1 MQTEETV
8 NPGSRWTS
16 VVAVFALHV
25 CVVLLVVLLPPIVYS
40 AVSASRYQGDE
51 WLLFSG
57 GATYPLYAIYWL
69 AKIKNPRVR
78 FILLHLTFVLMTAAA
93 TAFVSNRSTPLL
105 VAFLPTIAA
114 ALPILGSVASRM
126 HGRSSAAATFLV
138 SSLIALLV
146 GVPSSLLI
154 AYGMGMAAVGNMRY

>member
-1 MQTEETV
+1 M
-8 NPGSRWTS
+8 
-16 VVAVFALHV
+16 AVFALHV

-40 AVSASRYQGDE
+40 AVSASRYQGID
-51 WLLFSG
+51 WLTFSG
-57 GATYPLYAIYWL
+57 GVTYPLYAIYWIARL
-69 AKIKNPRVR
+69 KNFRVR
-78 FILLHLTFVLMTAAA
+78 FILLHLALVLTIAAA

-126 HGRSSAAATFLV
+126 YGSGRVAVTCLV
-138 SSLIALLV
+138 SSLLALLV

-154 AYGMGMAAVGNMRY
+154 AYGMGMAAMGNMRY

>member
-1 MQTEETV
+1 M
-8 NPGSRWTS
+8 
-16 VVAVFALHV
+16 AVFALHV

-40 AVSASRYQGDE
+40 AVSASRYQGID
-51 WLLFSG
+51 WLPFSG
-57 GATYPLYAIYWL
+57 GVTYPLYAIYWIARL
-69 AKIKNPRVR
+69 KNFRVR
-78 FILLHLTFVLMTAAA
+78 FILLHLALVLTIAAA

-126 HGRSSAAATFLV
+126 YGSGRVAVTCLV
-138 SSLIALLV
+138 SSLLALLV

-154 AYGMGMAAVGNMRY
+154 AYGMGMAAMGNMRY

>member
-1 MQTEETV
+1 M
-8 NPGSRWTS
+8 
-16 VVAVFALHV
+16 AVFALHA

-40 AVSASRYQGDE
+40 AVSASRYQGVD

-57 GATYPLYAIYWL
+57 GVTYPLYAIYWIARL
-69 AKIKNPRVR
+69 KNFRVR
-78 FILLHLTFVLMTAAA
+78 FIWLHLTFVLAIAAA
-93 TAFVSNRSTPLL
+93 TAFMSNRSTPLP

-126 HGRSSAAATFLV
+126 YGSGRVAVTCLV

-154 AYGMGMAAVGNMRY
+154 AYGIGMAAVGNMRY